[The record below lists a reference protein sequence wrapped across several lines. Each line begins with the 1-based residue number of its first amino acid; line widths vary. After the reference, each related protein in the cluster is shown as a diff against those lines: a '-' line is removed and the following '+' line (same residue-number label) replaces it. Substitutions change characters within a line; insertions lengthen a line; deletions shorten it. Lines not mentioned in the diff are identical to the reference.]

1 MTGLFRQAAYAA
13 GGLVT
18 DGDHD
23 EGACFYS
30 AAAISSPQL
39 PPNKRTKLKSLA
51 TGFSSSHDR
60 TPKTSFYLDCAPPRP
75 LADAFRTRDPTSL
88 QALSPLEKQKLR
100 NWVAKKF
107 DLCASIR
114 ELWHKRR
121 MVEAL
126 PTDRECINEYYAE
139 GAQSATKG
147 ADSWFTTP
155 AQFSRTQSKLR
166 PILQGVSFVYEKA
179 RKVWFKCC
187 HVGHPGDDHPLRK
200 ELTKAYE
207 PFLHWQ
213 AKRMQKELEE
223 KLGAISEQ
231 AANAGA
237 ASHALA
243 RARKLVGMKTAEEK
257 AKLAAEKKAV
267 ERDALSRTNAY
278 FAFQC
283 KRVDTPGG
291 PQPIAPALDLNG
303 QEENDASLFSIKQ
316 DPEKSQEVCL
326 RVQHKGFA
334 EFGVINDQERT
345 QCIQMGLDEW
355 PKAAA
360 PNYFNLGRPARY
372 DFLNFKYL
380 KERENYR
387 VLFL

>member
-1 MTGLFRQAAYAA
+1 MYHHFQVDVGLISSISLAA
-13 GGLVT
+13 
-18 DGDHD
+18 
-23 EGACFYS
+23 S
-30 AAAISSPQL
+30 AAL
-39 PPNKRTKLKSLA
+39 CK
-51 TGFSSSHDR
+51 
-60 TPKTSFYLDCAPPRP
+60 
-75 LADAFRTRDPTSL
+75 
-88 QALSPLEKQKLR
+88 
-100 NWVAKKF
+100 VA
-107 DLCASIR
+107 
-114 ELWHKRR
+114 
-121 MVEAL
+121 
-126 PTDRECINEYYAE
+126 TDRECINEYYAE
-139 GAQSATKG
+139 GAQSATEG
-147 ADSWFTTP
+147 VGSWLTTP

-237 ASHALA
+237 ASHAQA

-303 QEENDASLFSIKQ
+303 QENDAGLFSIKQ

>member
-13 GGLVT
+13 CGLVT

-23 EGACFYS
+23 EGACSYS

-223 KLGAISEQ
+223 KLDAISDQ

-237 ASHALA
+237 
-243 RARKLVGMKTAEEK
+243 
-257 AKLAAEKKAV
+257 
-267 ERDALSRTNAY
+267 
-278 FAFQC
+278 
-283 KRVDTPGG
+283 
-291 PQPIAPALDLNG
+291 
-303 QEENDASLFSIKQ
+303 